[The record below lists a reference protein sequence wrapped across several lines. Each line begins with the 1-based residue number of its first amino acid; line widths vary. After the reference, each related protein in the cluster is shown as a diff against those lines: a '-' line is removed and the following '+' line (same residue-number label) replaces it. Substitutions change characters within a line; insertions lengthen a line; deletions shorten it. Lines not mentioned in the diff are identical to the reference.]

1 LSGKEKRGRGA
12 VGERGEHRVEGRG
25 PTEDLVGGGLEEEA
39 AVGHLATTP
48 QYGGEF
54 C

>member
-1 LSGKEKRGRGA
+1 VQLGSGVSTGLKEG
-12 VGERGEHRVEGRG
+12 G

-39 AVGHLATTP
+39 AVEHLATTP